1 MKQDRRMAS
10 GGGPLAGIP
19 LGVQVYANVDH
30 LVKSAAVHNSMNSA
44 FVNFDFKI
52 VTRMIE

>member
-1 MKQDRRMAS
+1 MAS

-19 LGVQVYANVDH
+19 LGVQEYANVDH
-30 LVKSAAVHNSMNSA
+30 LVKSAAVDNSMNSA